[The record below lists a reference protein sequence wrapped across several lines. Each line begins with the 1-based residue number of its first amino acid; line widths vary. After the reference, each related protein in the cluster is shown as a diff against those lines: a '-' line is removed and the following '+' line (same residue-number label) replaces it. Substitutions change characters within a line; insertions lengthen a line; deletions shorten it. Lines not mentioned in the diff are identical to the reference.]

1 MKGERPE
8 LQSKLR
14 TTWEISSEMELEYES
29 IISPTVIPYK
39 EFEDYKDT
47 SSILSKY
54 TDRGSGNLL
63 PDPN

>member
-8 LQSKLR
+8 LQSKLKKI
-14 TTWEISSEMELEYES
+14 WEISSEMELEYES

-47 SSILSKY
+47 LPYYQNILTEGVKTY
-54 TDRGSGNLL
+54 C
-63 PDPN
+63 